1 MKCGQGQESPSDY
14 HGKCFMAVTKGQG
27 NPNWTRDEIIL
38 ALDLYFEFEGKIP
51 SGNHSKVQEL
61 SQLLRAF
68 PYHSQAARQESF
80 RNPDGV
86 AFKLQNLRQLA
97 TGKGLGNVSKMDGE
111 VWGEFGGDVERT
123 KQYAKLIR
131 AGIEVVESENH
142 VTDEDEEFIEG
153 KVVTETHK
161 RRERNPN
168 IRKKLLAK
176 LAETDSVN
184 CEICGIKATH
194 PIREAVFEAHHII
207 PLSESTGKPTM
218 LKDMALLC
226 ANCHKMVHKVIAVEK
241 QWLSMDEVKNFVLN
255 ANG

>member
-1 MKCGQGQESPSDY
+1 
-14 HGKCFMAVTKGQG
+14 MAVTKGQG
-27 NPNWTRDEIIL
+27 NPNWTKDEIIL
-38 ALDLYFEFEGKIP
+38 ALDLYFDFEGKIP
-51 SGNHSKVQEL
+51 SGNHPQIIAMSK
-61 SQLLRAF
+61 LLRAF

-86 AFKLQNLRQLA
+86 GFKLQNLRQLA

-111 VWGEFGGDVERT
+111 VWEEFGGEPHRT
-123 KQYAKLIR
+123 KTYANLIR

-142 VTDEDEEFIEG
+142 VSDEDEVFVEG

-176 LAETDSVN
+176 LTETDSVK
-184 CEICGIKATH
+184 CSICDLVATH

-226 ANCHKMVHKVIAVEK
+226 ANCHKMVHKAIAIEK
-241 QWLSMDEVKNFVLN
+241 RWLTLDEAKSLFPKE
-255 ANG
+255 

>member
-1 MKCGQGQESPSDY
+1 
-14 HGKCFMAVTKGQG
+14 MAVTKGQG

-38 ALDLYFEFEGKIP
+38 ALDLYFDFDGKIP
-51 SGNHSKVQEL
+51 SGNNPHIIAL

-111 VWGEFGGDVERT
+111 VWDEFGGDVERT
-123 KQYAKLIR
+123 KQYANLIR

-142 VTDEDEEFIEG
+142 VSDEDEVFAEG

-176 LAETDSVN
+176 LSETNSVK
-184 CEICGIKATH
+184 CEICGLVATH
-194 PIREAVFEAHHII
+194 PISEAVFEAHHII
-207 PLSESTGKPTM
+207 PLSESTGKPTK

-226 ANCHKMVHKVIAVEK
+226 ANCHRMVHKAIAVEK
-241 QWLSMDEVKNFVLN
+241 QWLSVEDATTYLIPKPT
-255 ANG
+255 

>member
-1 MKCGQGQESPSDY
+1 L
-14 HGKCFMAVTKGQG
+14 AVTKGQG
-27 NPNWTRDEIIL
+27 NPNWTKDEIIL
-38 ALDLYFEFEGKIP
+38 ALNLYFDFSGKIP
-51 SGNHSKVQEL
+51 SGNHPQIIALSK
-61 SQLLRAF
+61 LLRAF

>member
-1 MKCGQGQESPSDY
+1 
-14 HGKCFMAVTKGQG
+14 MAVTKGQG

-38 ALDLYFEFEGKIP
+38 ALDLYFDFEGKIP
-51 SGNHSKVQEL
+51 SGNHPQIIAL

-97 TGKGLGNVSKMDGE
+97 TGKGLGNVSRMDGE
-111 VWGEFGGDVERT
+111 VWDEFGGDVERT
-123 KQYAKLIR
+123 KQYANLIR

-142 VTDEDEEFIEG
+142 VSDEDEVFAEG

-168 IRKKLLAK
+168 IRKKLLVK
-176 LAETDSVN
+176 LAETDSVR
-184 CEICGIKATH
+184 CTICGLEPTH
-194 PIREAVFEAHHII
+194 PISEAVFEAHHII
-207 PLSESTGKPTM
+207 PLSESGGGQTK

-226 ANCHKMVHKVIAVEK
+226 ANCHKMVHKAIAIEK
-241 QWLSMDEVKNFVLN
+241 RWLTIDEAKTFMQKIRD
-255 ANG
+255 

>member
-1 MKCGQGQESPSDY
+1 
-14 HGKCFMAVTKGQG
+14 MAVTKGQG

-38 ALDLYFEFEGKIP
+38 ALDLYFDFEGKIP
-51 SGNHSKVQEL
+51 SGNHPLIIALSK
-61 SQLLRAF
+61 LLRAF

-111 VWGEFGGDVERT
+111 VWDEFGGDFERT
-123 KQYAKLIR
+123 KQYANLIR

-142 VTDEDEEFIEG
+142 DSDEDEVFAEG

-168 IRKKLLAK
+168 IRKKLLAN
-176 LAETDSVN
+176 LGETNSIK
-184 CEICGIKATH
+184 CEICGLESTN
-194 PIREAVFEAHHII
+194 PISEAVFEAHHII
-207 PLSESTGKPTM
+207 PLSESTGKPTK

-226 ANCHKMVHKVIAVEK
+226 ANCHRMVHRAIMVEK
-241 QWLSMDEVKNFVLN
+241 RWLSMDEVKYIVLN
-255 ANG
+255 ARK